1 MVVDIPTDDWVYG
14 FFVTTDGLLYTDWS
28 TYNWGTLEGNG
39 YEQMEQLLAEHGI
52 QYSLE
57 HKAMD
62 TFSTNPRYT
71 HRMFLIPASEDDFH
85 MILLTFG

>member
-1 MVVDIPTDDWVYG
+1 MVVDIGTDDWVYG
-14 FFVTTDGLLYTDWS
+14 FFVTTDGMLYTDWS
-28 TYNWGTLEGNG
+28 TYKWGTIMGNG
-39 YEQMEQLLAEHGI
+39 YGPMEQLLAEHGI

-62 TFSTNPRYT
+62 ANSSMHS
-71 HRMFLIPASEDDFH
+71 HRMFLTPATEDDFH